1 MIILSQKFQCLVIC
15 KIKVNGCDR
24 DITIPYS
31 MDVRIFFMHTMELAP
46 TKPVVPLPSRVM
58 YLLTSIVIDY
68 LPLTCKFNPG
78 DFILISIRH
87 IDIQKGV
94 RWKSL
99 IENNSPD
106 PGGKGRSSFEM
117 ERLRL
122 VSAHKRNGKRWN
134 AEYGTF
140 YRTGNSS

>member
-1 MIILSQKFQCLVIC
+1 
-15 KIKVNGCDR
+15 
-24 DITIPYS
+24 
-31 MDVRIFFMHTMELAP
+31 MDVRIFFMRNMELAP

-58 YLLTSIVIDY
+58 YLLNSIVIDY
-68 LPLTCKFNPG
+68 LPLTRKFNPG

-94 RWKSL
+94 RRKGI

-106 PGGKGRSSFEM
+106 PGGKGRSSLEM

-122 VSAHKRNGKRWN
+122 VSAHKRNGKGWN
-134 AEYGTF
+134 AEYGAF
-140 YRTGNSS
+140 YCAGNSS

>member
-1 MIILSQKFQCLVIC
+1 MKILSQKFQCLVIC
-15 KIKVNGCDR
+15 EIKVDGCDR

-31 MDVRIFFMHTMELAP
+31 MDVRIFFVRNMELAT
-46 TKPVVPLPSRVM
+46 TKPVVPFSFRVM
-58 YLLTSIVIDY
+58 YLLNSIVIDY

-94 RWKSL
+94 GRKSL

-106 PGGKGRSSFEM
+106 LSGKGRSSFEM

-122 VSAHKRNGKRWN
+122 VSAHKRNGKGWN
-134 AEYGTF
+134 TEYGPF